1 VRVNTRFYRYVTGP
15 VSLAEYPAPPG
26 GTFRRAVALAEE
38 AVLLADGL
46 PNVARGVLIAAALLH
61 EVGKADDFR
70 VAADGSGV
78 TLSERG
84 RWVGYQHTL
93 LEWLGVARTK
103 SIVPDA
109 LYLLLVHV
117 LIAFHRPPESPQTI
131 ETAIL
136 KVARGFVDSP
146 ERVRNADRLIACA
159 SPSLH

>member
-1 VRVNTRFYRYVTGP
+1 M
-15 VSLAEYPAPPG
+15 
-26 GTFRRAVALAEE
+26 
-38 AVLLADGL
+38 
-46 PNVARGVLIAAALLH
+46 
-61 EVGKADDFR
+61 
-70 VAADGSGV
+70 AADGSGV

-117 LIAFHRPPESPQTI
+117 LIACHRPPESPQAI

-146 ERVRNADRLIACA
+146 ERVRNADRVIACA